1 MALSAFDDKAN
12 KPGAK
17 ELAAALGRTSSAW
30 NKLKAYLAAEY
41 APLTEE
47 WKYYGQKY
55 GWTLQLKQK
64 KRTILYMTPLER
76 YFLVGIV
83 LGEKTVRA
91 ARKSDLPDWV
101 LGVINRATK
110 HVEGRGIR
118 LEIKRQSDLE
128 VVGILA
134 AIKMAH

>member
-1 MALSAFDDKAN
+1 MALSAFDDKSS

-17 ELAAALGRTSSAW
+17 DLAAALGRTSSAW
-30 NKLKAYLAAEY
+30 DKLKAHLAAEY
-41 APLTEE
+41 PPLSEE

-64 KRTILYMTPLER
+64 KRAVLYMTPCLR
-76 YFLVGIV
+76 HFLVGVV
-83 LGEKTVRA
+83 LGEKAVRA

-101 LGVINRATK
+101 VDTIDRAAK

-118 LEIKRQSDLE
+118 LQVKRQSDLE
-128 VVGILA
+128 IVEKLA
-134 AIKMAH
+134 AMKMAN